1 MKDTEKED
9 GKRKRTFLFVAP
21 FLLLALLLFAGCVTE
36 STSTDAA
43 SDYEDQITGEL
54 LPTWTQGWG
63 WLPICIMAVVI
74 SVLLHTIVYMFGYSI
89 NSHSIKRYALSEMLQ
104 AAATALMV
112 ILLIGM
118 LVQAFDYLGS
128 LGSVTCG
135 GEEINSP
142 IEADACR
149 TGEILEEVGKKYQE
163 VLVADWGPEIAYSI
177 QISAFGVTVFMGSW
191 LDNIYKEVET
201 YHSIAYICVNLM
213 IGLTAKLFLLRYIA
227 MNMLAVFLPLGI
239 ILRTF
244 HFTRGIGAF
253 FIALAIGFYFIY
265 PTVTFMM
272 DSSFMEGLN
281 EPELPDVVASGMC
294 NIPMFGSF
302 SFGSAAL
309 AQYSSR
315 SNSASQIELSSNL
328 ADFVASIQTAL
339 LFDNLVAFAIT
350 LTFLRFA
357 TTILGGDAA
366 PFMTMVGRLV

>member
-1 MKDTEKED
+1 MKEMEKE
-9 GKRKRTFLFVAP
+9 GEKRKRSFMLIAP
-21 FLLLALLLFAGCVTE
+21 LLLVLLLLFAGCVTE

-43 SDYEDQITGEL
+43 SEYDQIKEEL
-54 LPTWTQGWG
+54 LPDWTQSWG

-89 NSHSIKRYALSEMLQ
+89 NSHSIKKYALTEMLQ
-104 AAATALMV
+104 AAATALMA

-118 LVQAFDYLGS
+118 LVQSFDYLGT

-149 TGEILEEVGKKYQE
+149 TEEILNAVGKLYQN
-163 VLVADWGPEIAYSI
+163 VLEADWGPEIAYSI
-177 QISAFGVTVFMGSW
+177 QISAFGVTIFMGSW
-191 LDNIYKEVET
+191 VDNIYAEVET

-213 IGLTAKLFLLRYIA
+213 IGLTAKLFLLKYID

-281 EPELPDVVASGMC
+281 EPELPEVIASGMC

-309 AQYSSR
+309 SQYSSR
-315 SNSASQIELSSNL
+315 SGSASQISLSSNL
-328 ADFVASIQTAL
+328 ANFVASIQTAL
-339 LFDNLVAFAIT
+339 LFSNLVAFAIT

>member
-1 MKDTEKED
+1 MENRDE
-9 GKRKRTFLFVAP
+9 GSQKRKRAFSLIAP
-21 FLLLALLLFAGCVTE
+21 LLVLSLLLFAGCVAE
-36 STSTDAA
+36 DTSNEAA
-43 SDYEDQITGEL
+43 LDYDEIKGEL
-54 LPTWTQGWG
+54 LPSWTASWG
-63 WLPICIMAVVI
+63 WLPICIMAIVI

-89 NSHSIKRYALSEMLQ
+89 NSHSIKRYALTEMLQ

-118 LVQAFDYLGS
+118 LVQSFDYIGS

-149 TGEILEEVGKKYQE
+149 SGEILTAVGSLYQK
-163 VLVADWGPEIAYSI
+163 VLEADWGPEIAYSM
-177 QISAFGVTVFMGSW
+177 QISAFGVTIFMGSW
-191 LDNIYKEVET
+191 VDNIYTEVET

-213 IGLTAKLFLLRYIA
+213 IGLTAKLFLLKYINE
-227 MNMLAVFLPLGI
+227 NMLAVFLPLGI

-244 HFTRGIGAF
+244 HFTRGVGAF

-281 EPELPDVVASGMC
+281 APELPEVIASGMC

-315 SNSASQIELSSNL
+315 SGSASQISLSTDL

-350 LTFLRFA
+350 LTFLKFA